1 MKRRKI
7 FCYIWKLHEYFLS
20 DIFSLFPG
28 LFTSINILYFKKK
41 NRASI
46 VLTAFLATFS
56 SPLFFNIKITTCTV
70 M

>member
-7 FCYIWKLHEYFLS
+7 FCYTWKLHEYFLS

-28 LFTSINILYFKKK
+28 LFPSINILYLKKK
-41 NRASI
+41 IRVSI
-46 VLTAFLATFS
+46 VLIAFLATFS
-56 SPLFFNIKITTCTV
+56 SLLFFTIKIATCTV

>member
-28 LFTSINILYFKKK
+28 LFTSINILYLKKK
-41 NRASI
+41 KRLEHLLS
-46 VLTAFLATFS
+46 
-56 SPLFFNIKITTCTV
+56 
-70 M
+70 